1 MFKLSHLLSCPMAK
15 VKSPPSSLRQGT
27 LGFSSA
33 KRTTSASSIKGKKAA
48 AAAPRKVSSTESSGR
63 SDEEPIEE
71 FSSKEESIE
80 PPAKKQKKLRVFGSK
95 DATMNASEGKSE
107 VAVPK
112 NENRED
118 LDVHIKS
125 GKWKKHFG
133 AVRQKMG
140 NMRPSK

>member
-1 MFKLSHLLSCPMAK
+1 MAK
-15 VKSPPSSLRQGT
+15 FKSTTSSLRQGT

-33 KRTTSASSIKGKKAA
+33 KRTASASSTKGKKAA
-48 AAAPRKVSSTESSGR
+48 AAAPRKVSSTDSCGR

-95 DATMNASEGKSE
+95 DATMNASEGKTE
-107 VAVPK
+107 VAVSR
-112 NENRED
+112 NESRED
-118 LDVHIKS
+118 LDLHIKS
-125 GKWKKHFG
+125 GKWKKHYG

-140 NMRPSK
+140 NMALGK